1 MMNEKDEIKKIKKQF
16 WVAFG
21 IFMGIVVLV
30 VIGYLILST
39 LNFFG

>member
-1 MMNEKDEIKKIKKQF
+1 MNEKEEIKKIKRQF
-16 WVAFG
+16 WLAFG
-21 IFMGIVVLV
+21 IFMAIVVLV